1 MRNIIAVLSV
11 VATLVAVGGCTSQRT
26 QLSKSDPPRN
36 APKPEERVK
45 YGFPWSKPK
54 DEPQVASK
62 ELPPDLAEQLAKSR
76 VTSSKSG
83 NSKEGLQRAADAESR
98 GDLDS
103 ARAAYLQVVES
114 DPKNV

>member
-1 MRNIIAVLSV
+1 MRNIIGVLSV
-11 VATLVAVGGCTSQRT
+11 VVALAAVGGCTLQRL
-26 QLSKSDPPRN
+26 QLSKSDPPKN

-62 ELPPDLAEQLAKSR
+62 ELPPELVEQLAKSR
-76 VTSSKSG
+76 VTHTKAGSSK
-83 NSKEGLQRAADAESR
+83 ETLQRAADAEAR

-103 ARAAYLQVVES
+103 
-114 DPKNV
+114 